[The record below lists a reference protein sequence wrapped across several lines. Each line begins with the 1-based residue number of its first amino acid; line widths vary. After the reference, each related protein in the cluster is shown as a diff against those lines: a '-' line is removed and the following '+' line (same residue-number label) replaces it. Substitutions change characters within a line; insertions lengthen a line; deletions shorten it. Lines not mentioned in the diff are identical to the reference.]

1 MTAQEF
7 FKNDRFAT
15 NAGVELIEI
24 KEGYSKARLV
34 ITAEHLN
41 AGGRTQ
47 GGAIF
52 TLADLALAAAANSH
66 GTLAF
71 SLSSNITFL
80 RSSGPGDVLYA
91 EARERYIGRTT
102 GYYQIDVTN
111 QEGKLIAT
119 FESSVFRKGDNIT
132 FSLPQIHVQ
141 ANGKVVLIIGYE
153 EGDDLLLLT
162 FLVLYEREYQAAV
175 NGVVIRLD
183 LLLAAVNQR
192 LLFHPASRG
201 HGKEYLLP
209 YLVVFR
215 VIRARLRQN
224 AQHIE
229 DTATITVFHL
239 LSLTHGIV
247 PGASLLY
254 IRQSVRVGEP
264 SLVHRMAASL
274 LRRFTEV
281 ERLQPIADITS
292 QRITHLEEKIGL
304 FTAYTKQVKAK
315 CRLGMVSRGIG
326 SEACQTHLLPNELP
340 IEI

>member
-52 TLADLALAAAANSH
+52 TLADSH

-132 FSLPQIHVQ
+132 FSLPQTSSDS
-141 ANGKVVLIIGYE
+141 GC
-153 EGDDLLLLT
+153 
-162 FLVLYEREYQAAV
+162 
-175 NGVVIRLD
+175 
-183 LLLAAVNQR
+183 
-192 LLFHPASRG
+192 PG
-201 HGKEYLLP
+201 H
-209 YLVVFR
+209 
-215 VIRARLRQN
+215 
-224 AQHIE
+224 
-229 DTATITVFHL
+229 
-239 LSLTHGIV
+239 S
-247 PGASLLY
+247 
-254 IRQSVRVGEP
+254 
-264 SLVHRMAASL
+264 
-274 LRRFTEV
+274 
-281 ERLQPIADITS
+281 
-292 QRITHLEEKIGL
+292 
-304 FTAYTKQVKAK
+304 
-315 CRLGMVSRGIG
+315 
-326 SEACQTHLLPNELP
+326 
-340 IEI
+340 

>member
-132 FSLPQIHVQ
+132 FSLPQKSSDS
-141 ANGKVVLIIGYE
+141 GC
-153 EGDDLLLLT
+153 
-162 FLVLYEREYQAAV
+162 
-175 NGVVIRLD
+175 
-183 LLLAAVNQR
+183 
-192 LLFHPASRG
+192 PG
-201 HGKEYLLP
+201 H
-209 YLVVFR
+209 
-215 VIRARLRQN
+215 
-224 AQHIE
+224 
-229 DTATITVFHL
+229 
-239 LSLTHGIV
+239 S
-247 PGASLLY
+247 
-254 IRQSVRVGEP
+254 
-264 SLVHRMAASL
+264 
-274 LRRFTEV
+274 
-281 ERLQPIADITS
+281 
-292 QRITHLEEKIGL
+292 
-304 FTAYTKQVKAK
+304 
-315 CRLGMVSRGIG
+315 
-326 SEACQTHLLPNELP
+326 
-340 IEI
+340 

>member
-80 RSSGPGDVLYA
+80 RSSGPGD
-91 EARERYIGRTT
+91 
-102 GYYQIDVTN
+102 DVTN

-132 FSLPQIHVQ
+132 FSLPQTSSDS
-141 ANGKVVLIIGYE
+141 GC
-153 EGDDLLLLT
+153 
-162 FLVLYEREYQAAV
+162 
-175 NGVVIRLD
+175 
-183 LLLAAVNQR
+183 
-192 LLFHPASRG
+192 PG
-201 HGKEYLLP
+201 H
-209 YLVVFR
+209 
-215 VIRARLRQN
+215 
-224 AQHIE
+224 
-229 DTATITVFHL
+229 
-239 LSLTHGIV
+239 S
-247 PGASLLY
+247 
-254 IRQSVRVGEP
+254 
-264 SLVHRMAASL
+264 
-274 LRRFTEV
+274 
-281 ERLQPIADITS
+281 
-292 QRITHLEEKIGL
+292 
-304 FTAYTKQVKAK
+304 
-315 CRLGMVSRGIG
+315 
-326 SEACQTHLLPNELP
+326 
-340 IEI
+340 